1 MKSMIV
7 VFGFMGLGI
16 LRGGGFVSVVGLG
29 WVWVSLVTDGVDCG
43 DFMVGASGF

>member
-16 LRGGGFVSVVGLG
+16 LRGGGFVSVVGMG
-29 WVWVSLVTDGVDCG
+29 WVWVAGN
-43 DFMVGASGF
+43 